1 MIFCLFSKVIMGSS
15 NSTYVCLNQLGKNYR
30 RYYENNY
37 MNLPAPECLEIIALA
52 NTVPSSFETE
62 IRTS

>member
-1 MIFCLFSKVIMGSS
+1 MGIS
-15 NSTYVCLNQLGKNYR
+15 NATYVCLNQLGKNYGR
-30 RYYENNY
+30 HYENNY
-37 MNLPAPECLEIIALA
+37 MNLPAPGCLEIIALA